1 MFTNCGARNAAFP
14 EYRSEKP
21 MAFWRFKFRIRTA
34 GTAALLLAATLTGL
48 ICGPARGADS
58 LYTVAKISVD
68 VTAKDAVAA
77 REMGMAEAE
86 QRAVMT
92 VLKRIVP
99 TSAYSSLPEIS
110 KDDIETL
117 VNGVSIRSE
126 QNSTTRYLAV
136 LDISLNE
143 QALQQFLQDQNISFS
158 EARAPSIS
166 ILPLMLDGGSVK
178 SEGAEGWREAWEDL
192 DLSHSVTP
200 ATILRPRPDLDAGTV
215 KAVLAGDPPALASM
229 QEDYN
234 YGQLFIAVGELDHG
248 QFVTR
253 LAGTD
258 AVGPI
263 TFEQSDK
270 LTGDAKTAARNAAGI
285 AFGVLENR
293 WKMSQEGEAPASE
306 VKHEEGS
313 GTGAETEG
321 KSNELA
327 EVPRNVVAE
336 VEFSGLKDWQD
347 IRGRL
352 MNIAGIQGLEVNSL
366 SARAASITFDYAGS
380 LGKLQTELGQNGFEL
395 GEKDG
400 NFVLRSR

>member
-1 MFTNCGARNAAFP
+1 
-14 EYRSEKP
+14 
-21 MAFWRFKFRIRTA
+21 
-34 GTAALLLAATLTGL
+34 LLAFILAGFSCAP
-48 ICGPARGADS
+48 IEAAES
-58 LYTVAKISVD
+58 LYSVAKISVD

-77 REMGMAEAE
+77 RDTGMAQSE

-92 VLKRIVP
+92 VLKRIMP
-99 TSAYSSLPEIS
+99 ASAFASLPEIS
-110 KDDIETL
+110 KDDIDAM
-117 VNGVSIRSE
+117 VSGVSIRSE

-143 QALQQFLQDQNISFS
+143 QAVKQFLQNQNISFS
-158 EARAPSIS
+158 EDRAPSVS
-166 ILPLMLDGGSVK
+166 ILPLMVDSGSVK
-178 SEGAEGWREAWEDL
+178 SEGPESWREAWEGL

-200 ATILRPRPDLDAGTV
+200 ATILRPRPNLDVATV
-215 KAVLAGDPPALASM
+215 KSVLAADTQALASM
-229 QEDYN
+229 QDN
-234 YGQLFIAVGELDHG
+234 YSYGPLVIAVGQIDHG

-258 AVGPI
+258 AVGAV
-263 TFEQSDK
+263 TFEQSNQ
-270 LTGDAKTAARNAAGI
+270 LSGDAKAVARNAAEI
-285 AFGVLENR
+285 AFGILENR
-293 WKMSQEGEAPASE
+293 WKVSQEREAPATE
-306 VKHEEGS
+306 VKHEEG
-313 GTGAETEG
+313 GATDE
-321 KSNELA
+321 KSKEPA
-327 EVPRNVVAE
+327 EVPRNVVAQ

-380 LGKLQTELGQNGFEL
+380 LGKLQAELGQNGFEF

>member
-1 MFTNCGARNAAFP
+1 
-14 EYRSEKP
+14 
-21 MAFWRFKFRIRTA
+21 MAFWRFKFRIRTV

-48 ICGPARGADS
+48 ICGPARAADS

-215 KAVLAGDPPALASM
+215 KAVLAGNPPALASM
-229 QEDYN
+229 QKDYN
-234 YGQLFIAVGELDHG
+234 YGQLVIAVGELDHG

-293 WKMSQEGEAPASE
+293 WKMSQEGEAPATE
-306 VKHEEGS
+306 VKHEEGT

-321 KSNELA
+321 KSNEPA

>member
-1 MFTNCGARNAAFP
+1 MLAFILAGFSCAPIEAA
-14 EYRSEKP
+14 E
-21 MAFWRFKFRIRTA
+21 
-34 GTAALLLAATLTGL
+34 
-48 ICGPARGADS
+48 S
-58 LYTVAKISVD
+58 LYSVAKISVD

-77 REMGMAEAE
+77 RDTGMAQSE

-92 VLKRIVP
+92 VLKRIMP
-99 TSAYSSLPEIS
+99 ASAFASLPEIS
-110 KDDIETL
+110 KDDIDAM
-117 VNGVSIRSE
+117 VSGVSIRSE

-143 QALQQFLQDQNISFS
+143 QAVKQFLQNQNISFS
-158 EARAPSIS
+158 EDRAPSVS
-166 ILPLMLDGGSVK
+166 ILPLMVDGGSVK
-178 SEGAEGWREAWEDL
+178 SEGPESWREAWEGL

-200 ATILRPRPDLDAGTV
+200 ATILRPRPNLDVATV
-215 KAVLAGDPPALASM
+215 KSVLAADTQALASM
-229 QEDYN
+229 QESYS
-234 YGQLFIAVGELDHG
+234 YGPLVIAVGEIDHG

-258 AVGPI
+258 AVGAV
-263 TFEQSDK
+263 TFEQSNQ
-270 LTGDAKTAARNAAGI
+270 LSGDAKAAARNAAEI

-293 WKMSQEGEAPASE
+293 WKVSQEGEAPATE
-306 VKHEEGS
+306 VKHEEG
-313 GTGAETEG
+313 GATDE
-321 KSNELA
+321 KSKEPA
-327 EVPRNVVAE
+327 EVPRNVVAQ

-380 LGKLQTELGQNGFEL
+380 LGKLQAELGQNGFEF

>member
-1 MFTNCGARNAAFP
+1 M
-14 EYRSEKP
+14 
-21 MAFWRFKFRIRTA
+21 

-48 ICGPARGADS
+48 ICGPARAADS

-178 SEGAEGWREAWEDL
+178 SEGAEGWRKAWEDL

-215 KAVLAGDPPALASM
+215 KAVLAGNPPALASM
-229 QEDYN
+229 QKDYN
-234 YGQLFIAVGELDHG
+234 YGQLVIAVGELDHG

-270 LTGDAKTAARNAAGI
+270 PTGDAKTAARNAAGI

-293 WKMSQEGEAPASE
+293 WKMSQEGEAPATE
-306 VKHEEGS
+306 VKHEEGT

-321 KSNELA
+321 KSNEPA

>member
-1 MFTNCGARNAAFP
+1 MRTKKAAREASQQ
-14 EYRSEKP
+14 ER
-21 MAFWRFKFRIRTA
+21 MVFWPSKFTA
-34 GTAALLLAATLTGL
+34 GAVGSAALLLVLASILASPVYDPAQAAE
-48 ICGPARGADS
+48 S

-77 REMGMAEAE
+77 RDTGMAEAE

-92 VLKRIVP
+92 VLKRILPASVY
-99 TSAYSSLPEIS
+99 ASLPEIS
-110 KDDIETL
+110 KDDLDTM

-136 LDISLNE
+136 LDISVNE
-143 QALQQFLQDQNISFS
+143 QAVKQFLQDQNISYS
-158 EARAPSIS
+158 EDRAPSIS

-200 ATILRPRPDLDAGTV
+200 ATILKPRANLDAATV
-215 KAVLAGDPPALASM
+215 KSVLTGDAQALASL
-229 QEDYN
+229 QEN
-234 YGQLFIAVGELDHG
+234 YSYGPLVIAVGQIDHG
-248 QFVTR
+248 QFVTQ

-258 AVGPI
+258 ALGAVK
-263 TFEQSDK
+263 FEQSDK
-270 LTGDAKTAARNAAGI
+270 MSGDAKAAARSAAEV

-293 WKMSQEGEAPASE
+293 WKVSQEGEAPATE
-306 VKHEEGS
+306 VKQEEGAS
-313 GTGAETEG
+313 ANEKPKEG
-321 KSNELA
+321 A
-327 EVPRNVVAE
+327 EVPRNVVAQ

-352 MNIAGIQGLEVNSL
+352 TNIAGIQGLEVNSL

-380 LGKLQTELGQNGFEL
+380 LGKLQTELGQNGFEF

>member
-1 MFTNCGARNAAFP
+1 
-14 EYRSEKP
+14 
-21 MAFWRFKFRIRTA
+21 MAFWRTKFRFSIVA
-34 GTAALLLAATLTGL
+34 TAAVLLALILTSL
-48 ICGPARGADS
+48 VCGRAQAADS
-58 LYTVAKISVD
+58 LYAVAKISVD

-77 REMGMAEAE
+77 RDTGMAEAE

-99 TSAYSSLPEIS
+99 ASAYASLPEIS
-110 KDDIETL
+110 KDDIEAM
-117 VNGVSIRSE
+117 VSGVSIRSE

-136 LDISLNE
+136 LDISVNE
-143 QALQQFLQDQNISFS
+143 QAVKQFLQDQNISYS
-158 EARAPSIS
+158 EDRAPSIS
-166 ILPLMLDGGSVK
+166 ILPLMLDGGTVK
-178 SEGAEGWREAWEDL
+178 SEGSEGWREAWEDL

-200 ATILRPRPDLDAGTV
+200 ATILKPRPNLDAATV
-215 KAVLAGDPPALASM
+215 KSALAGDAQAFASM
-229 QEDYN
+229 QEDYS
-234 YGQLFIAVGELDHG
+234 YGPLVLAVGQIDHG
-248 QFVTR
+248 QFITR

-258 AVGPI
+258 AVGAA
-263 TFEQSDK
+263 TFEQGDK
-270 LTGDAKTAARNAAGI
+270 LAGDAKAAARNAAEI

-293 WKMSQEGEAPASE
+293 WKVSQEGEAPATE
-306 VKHEEGS
+306 VKHDEGTATDAKPKQ
-313 GTGAETEG
+313 G
-321 KSNELA
+321 A
-327 EVPRNVVAE
+327 EVPRNVVAQ

-380 LGKLQTELGQNGFEL
+380 LGKLQTELGQNGFEF

>member
-1 MFTNCGARNAAFP
+1 
-14 EYRSEKP
+14 

-34 GTAALLLAATLTGL
+34 GTALLLAATLTGL
-48 ICGPARGADS
+48 ICGPARAADS

-166 ILPLMLDGGSVK
+166 ILPVMLDGGSVK
-178 SEGAEGWREAWEDL
+178 NEGAEGWREAWEDL
-192 DLSHSVTP
+192 DLSHSVSP

-234 YGQLFIAVGELDHG
+234 YGQLVIAVGELDHG

-293 WKMSQEGEAPASE
+293 WKMSQEGEAPATE
-306 VKHEEGS
+306 VKHEEGA

-321 KSNELA
+321 KSNEPA

>member
-1 MFTNCGARNAAFP
+1 
-14 EYRSEKP
+14 
-21 MAFWRFKFRIRTA
+21 
-34 GTAALLLAATLTGL
+34 
-48 ICGPARGADS
+48 
-58 LYTVAKISVD
+58 
-68 VTAKDAVAA
+68 
-77 REMGMAEAE
+77 
-86 QRAVMT
+86 
-92 VLKRIVP
+92 
-99 TSAYSSLPEIS
+99 
-110 KDDIETL
+110 
-117 VNGVSIRSE
+117 
-126 QNSTTRYLAV
+126 V

-166 ILPLMLDGGSVK
+166 ILPVMLDGGSVK
-178 SEGAEGWREAWEDL
+178 NEGAEGWREAWEDL
-192 DLSHSVTP
+192 DLSHSVSP

-234 YGQLFIAVGELDHG
+234 YGQLAIAVGELDHG

-253 LAGTD
+253 LSGTD
-258 AVGPI
+258 AVGPV

-293 WKMSQEGEAPASE
+293 WKMSQEGEAPATE
-306 VKHEEGS
+306 VKHEEGA

-321 KSNELA
+321 KSNEPA

>member
-1 MFTNCGARNAAFP
+1 
-14 EYRSEKP
+14 

-48 ICGPARGADS
+48 ICGPARAADS

-192 DLSHSVTP
+192 DLSHSVSP

-234 YGQLFIAVGELDHG
+234 YGQLVIAVGELDHG

-293 WKMSQEGEAPASE
+293 WKMSQEGEAPATE
-306 VKHEEGS
+306 VKHEEGA

-321 KSNELA
+321 KSNEPA

>member
-1 MFTNCGARNAAFP
+1 
-14 EYRSEKP
+14 
-21 MAFWRFKFRIRTA
+21 MAFWRFKFRIRTV

-48 ICGPARGADS
+48 ICGPARAADS

-215 KAVLAGDPPALASM
+215 KAVLAGNPPALASM
-229 QEDYN
+229 QKDYN
-234 YGQLFIAVGELDHG
+234 YGQLVIAVGELDHG

-293 WKMSQEGEAPASE
+293 WKMSQEGEAPTTE
-306 VKHEEGS
+306 VKHEEGT

-321 KSNELA
+321 KSNEPA

>member
-1 MFTNCGARNAAFP
+1 
-14 EYRSEKP
+14 
-21 MAFWRFKFRIRTA
+21 MAFWRFKFRIRTV

-48 ICGPARGADS
+48 ICGPARAADS

-234 YGQLFIAVGELDHG
+234 YGQLVIAVGELDHG

-293 WKMSQEGEAPASE
+293 WKMSQEGEAPATE
-306 VKHEEGS
+306 VKHEEGT

-321 KSNELA
+321 KSNEPA

>member
-1 MFTNCGARNAAFP
+1 
-14 EYRSEKP
+14 

-321 KSNELA
+321 KSNEPA

>member
-1 MFTNCGARNAAFP
+1 
-14 EYRSEKP
+14 

-48 ICGPARGADS
+48 ICGPARAADS

-234 YGQLFIAVGELDHG
+234 YGQLVIAVGELDHG

-253 LAGTD
+253 LSGTD
-258 AVGPI
+258 AVGPV

-293 WKMSQEGEAPASE
+293 WKMSQEGEAPATE
-306 VKHEEGS
+306 VKHEEGA
-313 GTGAETEG
+313 GTGAKTEG
-321 KSNELA
+321 KSNEPA

-352 MNIAGIQGLEVNSL
+352 MNMAGIQGLEVNSL

>member
-1 MFTNCGARNAAFP
+1 
-14 EYRSEKP
+14 

-48 ICGPARGADS
+48 ICGPARAADS

-306 VKHEEGS
+306 VKHEEGA

-321 KSNELA
+321 KSNEPA

>member
-1 MFTNCGARNAAFP
+1 
-14 EYRSEKP
+14 

-48 ICGPARGADS
+48 ICGPARAADS

-234 YGQLFIAVGELDHG
+234 YGQLVIAVGELDHG

-293 WKMSQEGEAPASE
+293 WKMSHEGEARATE
-306 VKHEEGS
+306 VKHEEGA

>member
-1 MFTNCGARNAAFP
+1 
-14 EYRSEKP
+14 
-21 MAFWRFKFRIRTA
+21 MAFWQSSFRVSKACRE
-34 GTAALLLAATLTGL
+34 ALLLAPLLASLAYGY
-48 ICGPARGADS
+48 AQAADS
-58 LYTVAKISVD
+58 LYTVAKIPVD

-77 REMGMAEAE
+77 RDMGMAEAE

-99 TSAYSSLPEIS
+99 SSVYASLPEIS
-110 KDDIETL
+110 KDDIETM

-136 LDISLNE
+136 LDIGLNE
-143 QALQQFLQDQNISFS
+143 QALKQFLQDQNIAYS
-158 EARAPSIS
+158 ESRAPLVS
-166 ILPLMLDGGSVK
+166 ILPLMVTGDSMK
-178 SEGAEGWREAWEDL
+178 SEGDEGWREAWEDL

-200 ATILRPRPDLDAGTV
+200 ATILRPRPDLDTETV
-215 KAVLAGDPPALASM
+215 KAALAGDPPALASM
-229 QEDYN
+229 QEDYG
-234 YGQLFIAVGELDHG
+234 YGPLVIAVGQLDHG

-258 AVGPI
+258 AVGAV
-263 TFEQSDK
+263 TFEQSDSVS
-270 LTGDAKTAARNAAGI
+270 GDAKAAAHHAAEV

-293 WKMSQEGEAPASE
+293 WKVSQEGEAPAAE
-306 VKHEEGS
+306 VKYDEGAPPSEEKPK
-313 GTGAETEG
+313 EP
-321 KSNELA
+321 A

-380 LGKLQTELGQNGFEL
+380 LGKLQAELGQNGFEF

>member
-1 MFTNCGARNAAFP
+1 M
-14 EYRSEKP
+14 
-21 MAFWRFKFRIRTA
+21 

-48 ICGPARGADS
+48 ICGPARAADS

-215 KAVLAGDPPALASM
+215 KAVLAGNPPALASI
-229 QEDYN
+229 QKDYN
-234 YGQLFIAVGELDHG
+234 YGQLVIAVGELDHG

-293 WKMSQEGEAPASE
+293 WKMSQEGEAPATE
-306 VKHEEGS
+306 VKHEEGT

-321 KSNELA
+321 KSNEPA

>member
-1 MFTNCGARNAAFP
+1 
-14 EYRSEKP
+14 

-48 ICGPARGADS
+48 ICGPARAADS

-321 KSNELA
+321 KSNEPA

>member
-1 MFTNCGARNAAFP
+1 
-14 EYRSEKP
+14 
-21 MAFWRFKFRIRTA
+21 MAFWRFKFRIRTV

-48 ICGPARGADS
+48 ICGPARAADS

-215 KAVLAGDPPALASM
+215 KAVLAGNPPALASM

-234 YGQLFIAVGELDHG
+234 YGQLVIAVGELDHG

-293 WKMSQEGEAPASE
+293 WKMSQEGEAPATE
-306 VKHEEGS
+306 VKHEEGT

-321 KSNELA
+321 KSNEPA

>member
-1 MFTNCGARNAAFP
+1 
-14 EYRSEKP
+14 

-48 ICGPARGADS
+48 ICGPARAADS

-293 WKMSQEGEAPASE
+293 WKMSQEGEAPATE
-306 VKHEEGS
+306 VKHEEGA

-321 KSNELA
+321 KSNEPA

>member
-1 MFTNCGARNAAFP
+1 
-14 EYRSEKP
+14 

-48 ICGPARGADS
+48 ICGPARAADS

-293 WKMSQEGEAPASE
+293 WKMSQEGEAPATE
-306 VKHEEGS
+306 VKHEEGT

-321 KSNELA
+321 KSNEPA

>member
-1 MFTNCGARNAAFP
+1 MRTEPGGRPGVLQQNH
-14 EYRSEKP
+14 
-21 MAFWRFKFRIRTA
+21 MAFWRTRFRVSTEGRAT
-34 GTAALLLAATLTGL
+34 ALLLAFILAGFACAP
-48 ICGPARGADS
+48 IEAAES
-58 LYTVAKISVD
+58 LYSVAKISVD

-77 REMGMAEAE
+77 RDTGMAQSE

-92 VLKRIVP
+92 VLKRIMP
-99 TSAYSSLPEIS
+99 ASAFASLPELS
-110 KDDIETL
+110 KDDIDAM
-117 VNGVSIRSE
+117 VSGVSIRSE

-136 LDISLNE
+136 LDISLNDK
-143 QALQQFLQDQNISFS
+143 AVKQFLQNQNISFS
-158 EARAPSIS
+158 EDRALSVS
-166 ILPLMLDGGSVK
+166 ILPLMIDGGSVK
-178 SEGAEGWREAWEDL
+178 SEGPEGWREAWEGL

-200 ATILRPRPDLDAGTV
+200 ATILRPRPNLDAATV
-215 KAVLAGDPPALASM
+215 KSVLAGDAQALASM
-229 QEDYN
+229 QEDYS
-234 YGQLFIAVGELDHG
+234 YGPLVIAVGEIDHG

-258 AVGPI
+258 AVGAV

-270 LTGDAKTAARNAAGI
+270 LSGDAKAAARNAAEI

-293 WKMSQEGEAPASE
+293 WKVSQEGEAPATE
-306 VKHEEGS
+306 VKTEGKHEEGAAADEKPKEP
-313 GTGAETEG
+313 AEI
-321 KSNELA
+321 
-327 EVPRNVVAE
+327 PRNVVAQ

-380 LGKLQTELGQNGFEL
+380 LGKLQTELGQNGFEF